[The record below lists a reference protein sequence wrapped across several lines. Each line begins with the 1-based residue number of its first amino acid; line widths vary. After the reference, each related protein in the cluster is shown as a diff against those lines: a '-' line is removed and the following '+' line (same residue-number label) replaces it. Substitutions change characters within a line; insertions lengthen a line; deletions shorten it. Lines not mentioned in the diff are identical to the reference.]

1 RTGPWTALTWGIYQ
15 AVPGPPAES
24 VGGTAVLADPQ
35 IPLIVNVPTSVVAAP
50 GSATIGKKRATRATP
65 RTIRLRMRRLS
76 VGIARPY
83 SSEKRARTTARTM
96 SNTRSRRYAVAR
108 TLATAR
114 YEDRV
119 ELYGRI
125 SVPSHAPPRYRS
137 VVKVVQ
143 EKELMS
149 VSVPTAW
156 ESDQNGRARETKT

>member
-1 RTGPWTALTWGIYQ
+1 MLFTYGRTAPT
-15 AVPGPPAES
+15 VPK
-24 VGGTAVLADPQ
+24 T
-35 IPLIVNVPTSVVAAP
+35 T
-50 GSATIGKKRATRATP
+50 ATRTTP
-65 RTIRLRMRRLS
+65 STMRLRMSRLS

-83 SSEKRARTTARTM
+83 SIEKRVRTTARTM

-137 VVKVVQ
+137 VVKVVH
-143 EKELMS
+143 EKELIS

-156 ESDQNGRARETKT
+156 ESDQNGSARDTKTRRTARPRAIREGPSTSTRGIHVRKGDPKGIGLHSREEMDK